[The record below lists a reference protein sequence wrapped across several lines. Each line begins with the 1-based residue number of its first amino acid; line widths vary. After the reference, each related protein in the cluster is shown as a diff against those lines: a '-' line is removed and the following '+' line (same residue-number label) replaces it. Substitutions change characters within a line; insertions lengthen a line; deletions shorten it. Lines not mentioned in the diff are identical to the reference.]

1 METNDLGRKKLA
13 GSGIVQFT
21 FAFSVL
27 LVCAISLRV
36 VLYHTLP
43 VFVTADSWDY
53 VLAARGL
60 GDRIDFYSAGLRD
73 WRTPGYPILLAL
85 VSCCS
90 QSLQS
95 NHIVAIQVAFGVT
108 AMLLG
113 GLAGVLAGSRVT
125 AIGMALFLAVNPVY
139 LLFEHAV
146 MTETLSIMC
155 VSGYMVA
162 VLWASKRSDLP
173 MRGGL
178 AVGALFSLCILTR
191 SNLLLFCAI
200 SITVVPLSWYAC
212 QQRLAT
218 GGARHAWK
226 YLAAV
231 ALTAGVLVGPWLMRN
246 GSAYGD
252 FTLLKSINR
261 NLLVYKSMYD
271 PVDLSLPKIRAITDV
286 LGSQDLNYD
295 WLARLTSVY
304 GPVQGEVIA
313 RDLWWEQISAHPERY
328 AVDVLQSLLGFAG
341 FYYNQAGDLTALH
354 HWFTEYLVDV
364 SLQDANNLSLDGYQ
378 GFRYVPTLH
387 HNRQILEVWSESGMA
402 YLRVFRPAM
411 NIALLLAFTLY
422 LWRFLRSKPLAIK
435 QRDVILLVFATAYM
449 SSAFLHILTLA
460 VNDRFVSSYD
470 LIAVFLLL
478 LTLDTL
484 AGQSLG
490 ETVQLRIADC

>member
-1 METNDLGRKKLA
+1 MSINDFGRKKLA
-13 GSGIVQFT
+13 GSRVVQLT
-21 FAFSVL
+21 FMFSVL
-27 LVCAISLRV
+27 VVCAISLRV
-36 VLYHTLP
+36 ILYLYLP

-53 VLAARGL
+53 VLAARDL
-60 GDRIDFYSAGLRD
+60 GDRIDFFSAGLRD
-73 WRTPGYPILLAL
+73 WRTPGYPILLAF
-85 VSCCS
+85 VYRFS

-95 NHIVAIQVAFGVT
+95 NHIVAIQVALGVM

-113 GLAGVLAGSRVT
+113 GKAGVLAGSRVT
-125 AIGMALFLAVNPVY
+125 AIGMAIFLAINPVY

-146 MTETLSIMC
+146 MTETLSIVS

-162 VLWASKRSDLP
+162 VLWASKRRERPVL
-173 MRGGL
+173 GGL

-191 SNLLLFCAI
+191 SNLLLFCMI
-200 SITVVPLSWYAC
+200 GITCVPLSWYAC
-212 QQRLAT
+212 RQRRTT
-218 GGARHAWK
+218 GGIRHAWRFF
-226 YLAAV
+226 AAV
-231 ALTAGVLVGPWLMRN
+231 VLTAVVLVGPWLVRN

-271 PVDLSLPKIRAITDV
+271 PVDLDLPKIRAITEK
-286 LGSQDLNYD
+286 LGTQDLNYD

-313 RDLWWEQISAHPERY
+313 RDLWWEQIDAHPDRY
-328 AVDVLQSLLGFAG
+328 AVDVIQSVLGFAG

-354 HWFTEYLVDV
+354 HWFSDYLVNV
-364 SLQDANNLSLDGYQ
+364 PLLDANNLALDGYQ
-378 GFRYVPTLH
+378 GFRYISSLE
-387 HNRQILEVWSESGMA
+387 HNGQLLEVWSETGLL
-402 YLRVFRPAM
+402 YLRIVRPAV
-411 NIALLLAFTLY
+411 NTALVLALIIY
-422 LWRFLRSKPLAIK
+422 LWRFLRSKPLTVK
-435 QRDVILLVFATAYM
+435 QRDVILLVFATAYA

-490 ETVQLRIADC
+490 EMIQ